1 MNPLAIAD
9 TNNVTTD
16 ANTPPATNAI
26 AHPSVRAPIDAR
38 GLALG
43 ILATV
48 ALVWALRGA
57 QDFFVSLLLGIIIA
71 YTLNPLV
78 VWLERITIPRA
89 LGTTLVMVSVLS
101 ALGFGAYSL
110 RGQAQSIVDQLPTVT
125 NKVSRAMTDMQH
137 SQRRNMKKVQNA
149 ARAMQNAAA
158 PAVAPSDA
166 ADAPTH
172 VIIDAPAFKL
182 DNFLW
187 AGSVG
192 VLGFLGQAAMVIF
205 LVFFL
210 LLTGDI
216 FKHKLVRIAGP
227 SLAKKKITLQIL
239 DDINQSIQRYMLMLL
254 TTNVLVGVLSWA
266 AFRALGL
273 ENAGAWAVAA
283 GVFHLIP
290 YFGPALTAVV
300 TAVAAFVQ
308 FGTVASALWVAGA
321 SLAVAIFVGTFV
333 ATWMTG
339 RIAKMNTAAVFI
351 SLLFGGWLWGMW
363 GMLLS
368 IPIIVIVKVVSQQV
382 EDLHPLA
389 ELLSE

>member
-1 MNPLAIAD
+1 M
-9 TNNVTTD
+9 TTETALD
-16 ANTPPATNAI
+16 VEPSPAATATT
-26 AHPSVRAPIDAR
+26 AAPSHPSVRTPISAR

-43 ILATV
+43 ILALV
-48 ALVWALRGA
+48 ALVWALREA
-57 QDFFVSLLLGIIIA
+57 QGFFVSLFIGIVVA

-78 VWLERITIPRA
+78 VWLERIKIPRL
-89 LGTTLVMVSVLS
+89 LGTIVVMVGMLA

-110 RGQAQSIVDQLPTVT
+110 RGQVQSIVDQLPRVT
-125 NKVSRAMTDMQH
+125 QKLSQAMADMQH

-149 ARAMQNAAA
+149 ARAMQNAAS
-158 PAVAPSDA
+158 PAVVPSGA
-166 ADAPTH
+166 EDAPTH
-172 VIIDAPAFKL
+172 VVIDAPAFKL

-187 AGSVG
+187 AGSIG
-192 VLGFLGQAAMVIF
+192 VLGFLGQAAMIIF

-216 FKHKLVRIAGP
+216 FKRKLVRIAGP
-227 SLAKKKITLQIL
+227 SLTQKKITVQIL

-254 TTNVLVGVLSWA
+254 TTNVLVGVLSWV

-273 ENAGAWAVAA
+273 ENAGAWAVTA

-290 YFGPALTAVV
+290 YFGPAV
-300 TAVAAFVQ
+300 TAAITGVAAFMQ
-308 FGTVASALWVAGA
+308 FDSMSSAFLVAGA
-321 SLAVAIFVGTFV
+321 SLLVATFVGTFV

-368 IPIIVIVKVVSQQV
+368 IPIIVIVKVIAQQV
-382 EDLHPLA
+382 EELHPLA
-389 ELLSE
+389 ELLGE

>member
-1 MNPLAIAD
+1 M
-9 TNNVTTD
+9 TTQTILD
-16 ANTPPATNAI
+16 SDLTAPAVGAPT
-26 AHPSVRAPIDAR
+26 HPSVRAPIDAR

-43 ILATV
+43 ILAVV

-57 QDFFVSLLLGIIIA
+57 QDFFVSLLLGIIVA

-78 VWLERITIPRA
+78 VWLERIKVPRA
-89 LGTTLVMVSVLS
+89 LGTTLVMVGVLC

-110 RGQAQSIVDQLPTVT
+110 RGQAQSIVDQLPSVT
-125 NKVSRAMTDMQH
+125 AKLSQALASVQH

-149 ARAMQNAAA
+149 ARALQNAAS
-158 PAVAPSDA
+158 PAVAPSA
-166 ADAPTH
+166 ADDAPTH
-172 VIIDAPAFKL
+172 VVIDAPAFKL

-187 AGSVG
+187 AGSIG
-192 VLGFLGQAAMVIF
+192 VLGFLGQAAMIIF

-216 FKHKLVRIAGP
+216 FKRKLVRIAGP
-227 SLAKKKITLQIL
+227 SLAQKKITVQIL

-254 TTNVLVGVLSWA
+254 ITNVLVGVLSWA

-273 ENAGAWAVAA
+273 ENAGAWAVVA

-290 YFGPALTAVV
+290 YFGPAV
-300 TAVAAFVQ
+300 TAAVTGVAAFMQ
-308 FGTVASALWVAGA
+308 FDSVSSAVFVAGA
-321 SLAVAIFVGTFV
+321 SLLVATFVGTFV

-351 SLLFGGWLWGMW
+351 ALLFGGWLWGMW

-368 IPIIVIVKVVSQQV
+368 IPLVVIVKVISQQI
-382 EDLHPLA
+382 EELHSLA